1 MASLKSSYPVALL
14 TSQPYHRDGVR
25 AHKEGCHF
33 QNQTG
38 SWALTEHG
46 LRVSVPDVTTGSSQ
60 PTALLS
66 GSITTLCIRKASVSD
81 NVNSIC
87 CLTMEQRHGNAMDW
101 TVRWHYPGTLTKV
114 LWSWHNDRQISHW
127 RWNKEPRHRPS
138 LMWPLD
144 FWQRYHYNS
153 AWTGWSSQQM
163 VLEKLESHIESYE
176 PQPLPDS
183 IHKKEFKMN
192 PRPQCKK
199 LNDKTSSRNIR
210 DYLQGLGWTKVV
222 WGHRK
227 Q

>member
-1 MASLKSSYPVALL
+1 MASLKSSYPVARL

-25 AHKEGCHF
+25 VHKEGSHF
-33 QNQTG
+33 RNQTG
-38 SWALTEHG
+38 RWAFTEHG
-46 LRVSVPDVTTGSSQ
+46 PHVAVPDVTRGNSQ
-60 PTALLS
+60 PTASLS
-66 GSITTLCIRKASVSD
+66 DSITTLRTRKASVSD
-81 NVNSIC
+81 SVNSIR

-101 TVRWHYPGTLTKV
+101 TVGCRYPGGMTKV

-127 RWNKEPRHRPS
+127 RQNKEPRHRPS

-153 AWTGWSSQQM
+153 AWTGWSFQQM

-183 IHKKEFKMN
+183 IHKQEFKMN
-192 PRPQCKK
+192 PKPQCKK

-210 DYLQGLGWTKVV
+210 EYLQGLGWAKVV
-222 WGHRK
+222 GGHRK